1 MKGFVRAVYQ
11 SQGGINQDGEPIPAV
26 KTWGEYSPCL
36 YSANTLSNKGV
47 YVGGEFQESS
57 FTITLKNMSFK
68 ADFIQ
73 LANSKKELVCEKQ
86 VLSLEVLDSV
96 KRVKITL

>member
-1 MKGFVRAVYQ
+1 MKGFVRAMYQ
-11 SQGGINQDGEPIPAV
+11 TLGGINEDGEPIAAV
-26 KTWGEYSPCL
+26 KTWGEYILCQ
-36 YSANTLSNKGV
+36 YAANTLSNKGV

-57 FTITLKNMSFK
+57 FTITLKDMSFK

-73 LANSKKELVCEKQ
+73 LSNSRKELVCEKQ
-86 VLSLEVLDSV
+86 VLSLEVLESV